1 VLYTFL
7 VGNNANLTIGYS
19 IKIVFPNNYRFIDYS
34 SIVCTVKGV
43 VMPCG
48 RRNSTFNTSTHTVL
62 ISING
67 NVATIGNITIS
78 SISRVGNNMY
88 SMIIL
93 LCRLIG

>member
-1 VLYTFL
+1 M
-7 VGNNANLTIGYS
+7 
-19 IKIVFPNNYRFIDYS
+19 FPNNYRFIDYS

-78 SISRVGNNMY
+78 SITNPITIGTTGSF
-88 SMIIL
+88 SLFIL
-93 LCRLIG
+93 DTNDNVV